1 MSQVI
6 SAPGELAALL
16 GVPFTGE
23 QLAAITAPLA
33 PGVIVAGAGSGKT
46 TVMAAR
52 VVWLVGTGAV
62 GPAEVLGLTFTNK
75 AAGELAQR
83 VRDALFTAGILGE
96 GAPGEEPVGEPTI
109 STYHAF
115 AGRVVREHGLRIGVE
130 PQSRLFTDATRF
142 QLAARV
148 LRTAKGPI
156 NTLTKPV
163 PMLTH
168 DLVMLD
174 NELAEHLV
182 PPDELRAFDRALVA
196 AIEALDGPPKPV
208 RAVAAAARKRIELA
222 ALVDDYRA
230 AKHARDVLDFG
241 DQMALAAVLAERRP
255 EVGAVER
262 DRFRVVLLDEYQD
275 TSVAQRRMLSGLFGD
290 SSGGAGRGH
299 PLTAVGD
306 PCQAIYGWRGASV
319 ANLDEFPAH
328 FPGADG
334 SPARRYTL
342 SENRRSGG
350 RLLAFANQ
358 LSGPLRARHRGVQP
372 LRPRRGVEHLGR
384 VRCALLQTYDE
395 EIAWAADQ
403 VRDLVDAGVD
413 AREIAILVRAG
424 SDFPALH
431 AALVTRDV
439 PVEVVGLGGLLHL
452 PEIADIVATLEVL
465 DEPTSNAALVRLLTG
480 PRWRIGPRDLVLLGR
495 RARDL
500 VHAPDRDPD
509 GIPDRDPD
517 AALEEAVAGVDPTEV
532 VSLADALDSPGVQ
545 APYSPAARERFARF
559 AAEIRGLRRHIGE
572 PLLDLLHR
580 VVTVSG
586 LDVELAAS
594 PHSLASRRRDTLA
607 AFLDVAASFVDL
619 DGDTSLTAFLAF
631 LHASDRYDRG
641 LDNTAPTGGDSV
653 KLMTVHKAKGLE
665 WDAVVVP
672 ALSVTVFPSEQ
683 VRPRWTS
690 RGQVLPHD
698 LRGDAASLPGVAEW
712 SAAGLKHFAEQLKE
726 QDLLEELRLGYVA
739 FTRPRMLLVASGHWW
754 GPSQK
759 RPRGPSPYLE
769 QLRAH
774 AEAGHGDV
782 RAWAVRPGD
791 DETNPLLDRPDGH
804 VWPRPL
810 DPEGLARRRLAAGLV
825 REAMAGALEAP
836 ARDDLTADERQQ
848 VASWDRDL
856 RLLLDELVRNRSA
869 DRPVVL
875 PRSLSASQ
883 LVTLAADADQLARQ
897 LARPMPSRP
906 RPSARR
912 GTRFHAWVE
921 SLFDQRPL
929 LDPDDLPGAADAEIH
944 DEGDLVELQ
953 EAFLRTAYAEA
964 APVAVEAPF
973 RLVLGGRV
981 IRGRIDAVYE
991 TDGGYEVVD
1000 WKTNQAQTADP
1011 LQLAIYRVAW
1021 ADLRGVPLGRVS
1033 AAILYVRTGEVVRRT
1048 DLPDRNALARL
1059 LAG

>member
-1 MSQVI
+1 MTPVI
-6 SAPGELAALL
+6 SAPGELRALL

-23 QLAAITAPLA
+23 QLAAVTAPLA

-52 VVWLVGTGAV
+52 VVWLVSTGAV

-83 VRDALFTAGILGE
+83 VRDALFTAGIMGND
-96 GAPGEEPVGEPTI
+96 APGEEPVGEPTV

-115 AGRVVREHGLRIGVE
+115 AGRLVREHGLRIGVE
-130 PQSRLFTDATRF
+130 PHARLLADATRF

-148 LRTAKGPI
+148 LRTATGPI
-156 NTLTKPV
+156 TALTKPV

-174 NELAEHLV
+174 SELAEHLV
-182 PPDELRAFDRALVA
+182 SPDELGAFDRALVA
-196 AIEALDGPPKPV
+196 AIEALDNPPKPV
-208 RAVAAAARKRIELA
+208 RAVAEAARKRIELTG
-222 ALVDDYRA
+222 LVGDYRA
-230 AKHARDVLDFG
+230 AKHARDVLDFS

-275 TSVAQRRMLSGLFGD
+275 TSVAQRRMLTGLFGD
-290 SSGGAGRGH
+290 SGGGAGAGAGAGH
-299 PLTAVGD
+299 PVTAVGD

-342 SENRRSGG
+342 SESRRSGG
-350 RLLAFANQ
+350 RLLGFANQ
-358 LSGPLRARHRGVQP
+358 LAGPLRARHRGVEP
-372 LRPRRGVEHLGR
+372 LRPRRGVEQLGR
-384 VRCALLQTYDE
+384 VRCALLTTYDD

-403 VRDLVDAGVD
+403 VRDLVDAGVA

-431 AALVTRDV
+431 AALVARDV

-452 PEIADIVATLEVL
+452 PEIADIVATLQVL
-465 DEPTSNAALVRLLTG
+465 DEPTSNAALIRLLAG

-500 VHAPDRDPD
+500 VRIPVRGDAHDAGGDPGSVSGGLPGGVSD
-509 GIPDRDPD
+509 SVPGSDPD

-532 VSLADALDSPGVQ
+532 VSLADALDTPGGQ
-545 APYSPAARERFARF
+545 APYSRAARDRFARL
-559 AAEIRGLRRHIGE
+559 AAEIRDLRRHIGE
-572 PLLDLLHR
+572 PLLDLVHR

-586 LDVELAAS
+586 LDVEIAAS
-594 PHSLASRRRDTLA
+594 PHSAASRRRDTLA

-641 LDNTAPTGGDSV
+641 LDNTAPTSGDSA

-665 WDAVVVP
+665 WDAVVIP
-672 ALSVTVFPSEQ
+672 ALSTTVFPSEQ
-683 VRPRWTS
+683 TRPRWTS
-690 RGQVLPHD
+690 QGQVLPHD
-698 LRGDAASLPGVAEW
+698 LRGDAASLPGVSEW

-739 FTRPRMLLVASGHWW
+739 FTRPRTLLVASGHWW

-769 QLRAH
+769 QLR
-774 AEAGHGDV
+774 
-782 RAWAVRPGD
+782 
-791 DETNPLLDRPDGH
+791 
-804 VWPRPL
+804 
-810 DPEGLARRRLAAGLV
+810 
-825 REAMAGALEAP
+825 
-836 ARDDLTADERQQ
+836 
-848 VASWDRDL
+848 
-856 RLLLDELVRNRSA
+856 
-869 DRPVVL
+869 
-875 PRSLSASQ
+875 
-883 LVTLAADADQLARQ
+883 
-897 LARPMPSRP
+897 
-906 RPSARR
+906 
-912 GTRFHAWVE
+912 
-921 SLFDQRPL
+921 
-929 LDPDDLPGAADAEIH
+929 
-944 DEGDLVELQ
+944 
-953 EAFLRTAYAEA
+953 
-964 APVAVEAPF
+964 
-973 RLVLGGRV
+973 
-981 IRGRIDAVYE
+981 
-991 TDGGYEVVD
+991 
-1000 WKTNQAQTADP
+1000 
-1011 LQLAIYRVAW
+1011 
-1021 ADLRGVPLGRVS
+1021 
-1033 AAILYVRTGEVVRRT
+1033 
-1048 DLPDRNALARL
+1048 
-1059 LAG
+1059 